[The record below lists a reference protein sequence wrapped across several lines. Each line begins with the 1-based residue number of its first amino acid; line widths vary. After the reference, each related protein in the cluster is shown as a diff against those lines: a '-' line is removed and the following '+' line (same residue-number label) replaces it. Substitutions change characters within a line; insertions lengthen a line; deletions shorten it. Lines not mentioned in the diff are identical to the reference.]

1 MDSFQ
6 SCRFL
11 DQFWI
16 KVFCL
21 SDKSCIGVTVL
32 MIVHFLKF
40 DSPIWN
46 FEFIW
51 NMCICKRIYV
61 WNICGRWCVISDV
74 AATKS
79 DSRIQDDFVAQ
90 ISTLCRRRKSDQGF
104 MMPRP
109 RDGFLQIYQE
119 SNVRGG
125 AHCGGW
131 FTPHYRFLPP
141 CARGGSGVFLQ

>member
-1 MDSFQ
+1 MEILNSFGI
-6 SCRFL
+6 CA
-11 DQFWI
+11 
-16 KVFCL
+16 
-21 SDKSCIGVTVL
+21 
-32 MIVHFLKF
+32 VHMYMFG
-40 DSPIWN
+40 
-46 FEFIW
+46 
-51 NMCICKRIYV
+51 IYV
-61 WNICGRWCVISDV
+61 HADVSSVMSLLTKVILRFKMTLS
-74 AATKS
+74 
-79 DSRIQDDFVAQ
+79 AQ

>member
-1 MDSFQ
+1 
-6 SCRFL
+6 
-11 DQFWI
+11 
-16 KVFCL
+16 
-21 SDKSCIGVTVL
+21 
-32 MIVHFLKF
+32 
-40 DSPIWN
+40 
-46 FEFIW
+46 
-51 NMCICKRIYV
+51 MCH
-61 WNICGRWCVISDV
+61 SDV
-74 AATKS
+74 IANKS
-79 DSRIQDDFVAQ
+79 DSKIQDDFVAQ
-90 ISTLCRRRKSDQGF
+90 ISTLGRRRKSDQGF